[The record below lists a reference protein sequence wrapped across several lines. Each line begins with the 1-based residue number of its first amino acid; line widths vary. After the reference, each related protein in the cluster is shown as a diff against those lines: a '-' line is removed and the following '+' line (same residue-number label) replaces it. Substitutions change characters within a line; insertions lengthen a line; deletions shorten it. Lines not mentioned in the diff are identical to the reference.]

1 MTIVDQGSGT
11 SPTNPATFVYSV
23 NQQNLDE
30 GERLEI
36 YCDRGIYMEG
46 VFHVRGGTINKKF
59 DNENDYS
66 SREIYLPPGF
76 YDFGFQ
82 CYDLVSQEM
91 MV

>member
-1 MTIVDQGSGT
+1 
-11 SPTNPATFVYSV
+11 
-23 NQQNLDE
+23 
-30 GERLEI
+30 
-36 YCDRGIYMEG
+36 MEG

-82 CYDLVSQEM
+82 CYDLVS
-91 MV
+91 